1 MGTPHNSASK
11 GDIAKTVLM
20 PGDPLRAKF
29 IAEHFLE
36 DAVCFNRVRNMFG
49 YTGTYKGKEVSV
61 MGSGMGM
68 PSMGIYSYELFSE
81 YDVDRI
87 IRIGSAGGYA
97 DDVHVRDVI
106 IAMAASTDSNYASQY
121 RLGGTF
127 APTADYGM
135 LSAAVEAAQQKNIP
149 VKVGNVLVGGGAQ
162 VSVQSML
169 NIPSTDI
176 EGSVRQAKE
185 LEEAGCEI
193 IRAAIPNKDAV
204 KLIPALKEAVSVPIV
219 ADIHF
224 DYKLALE
231 ACAAGIDKIRI
242 NPGNIGS
249 VDRVKA
255 VVDKA
260 KAYHVPIR
268 VGVNS
273 GSLEKDLIAKYGGHV
288 TAEGI
293 VESALDKVHLI
304 EDLGYDQMV
313 ISIKSSDVM
322 MCVKAH
328 ELIAAKTD
336 YPLHVG
342 ITESGTLIS
351 GNIKSAVGLGIMLNE
366 GVGHTIRVSLTGD
379 PLEEIKSA
387 KLILKTLGLRKG
399 GIEVVSCPTC
409 GRTRIDLIGLANK
422 VENLV
427 QNYDLDIKVAVMGC
441 VVNGPGEAREADI
454 GVAGGIGEGL
464 LIKKGEIV
472 KKVPEDQ
479 LLAVLKDEL
488 DHWNK

>member
-1 MGTPHNSASK
+1 MADRTK
-11 GDIAKTVLM
+11 AKV
-20 PGDPLRAKF
+20 
-29 IAEHFLE
+29 
-36 DAVCFNRVRNMFG
+36 
-49 YTGTYKGKEVSV
+49 
-61 MGSGMGM
+61 
-68 PSMGIYSYELFSE
+68 
-81 YDVDRI
+81 
-87 IRIGSAGGYA
+87 IRIGDRCIGGDYP
-97 DDVHVRDVI
+97 
-106 IAMAASTDSNYASQY
+106 IA
-121 RLGGTF
+121 
-127 APTADYGM
+127 
-135 LSAAVEAAQQKNIP
+135 I
-149 VKVGNVLVGGGAQ
+149 
-162 VSVQSML
+162 QSMC
-169 NIPSTDI
+169 NTKTEDVKSTVAQI
-176 EGSVRQAKE
+176 LA
-185 LEEAGCEI
+185 LEAAGCEI
-193 IRAAIPNKDAV
+193 IRVAVPTMEAAQAISEIKKQIHIP
-204 KLIPALKEAVSVPIV
+204 LV

-224 DYKLALE
+224 DYRLAV
-231 ACAAGIDKIRI
+231 AAIENGVDKIRI

-260 KAYHVPIR
+260 KEYQVPIR

-273 GSLEKDLIAKYGGHV
+273 GSLEKPIIEKYGGHV

-328 ELIAAKTD
+328 ELIAEKTD

-366 GVGHTIRVSLTGD
+366 GIGHTIRVSLTGD

-387 KLILKTLGLRKG
+387 KLILRTLGLRHG

-409 GRTRIDLIGLANK
+409 GRTQIDLIGLANQ

-441 VVNGPGEAREADI
+441 AVNGPGEAREADI

-464 LIKKGEIV
+464 LIKKGQIV

-479 LLAVLKDEL
+479 LLAVLKEEL
-488 DHWNK
+488 DHWH